1 MGDIADML
9 VDNMVDEGFWF
20 GRLRPNA
27 PAKCKHCGARIQ
39 WKQEDR
45 WRAYTIG
52 GKHHV
57 CKPFLKTIRPTPEQD
72 FG

>member
-1 MGDIADML
+1 MGDIAELYDWGDPDL
-9 VDNMVDEGFWF
+9 WE
-20 GRLRPNA
+20 LRHNA
-27 PAKCKHCGARIQ
+27 PAKCRYCGARIQ
-39 WKQEDR
+39 WKHDDR

-57 CKPFLKTIRPTPEQD
+57 CKPFLKTIRPTPEED